1 MSRVETS
8 IHRLTLIDYQREFVE
23 SQRKIVALI
32 GGTGCGKTF
41 LLPIVLLYKALLLS
55 QQGNK
60 KVEIIVMAPTHK
72 MLLRNPLKYII
83 AQFREL
89 GLEYKLNK
97 SEMTIEF
104 AYGVIYLISG
114 ESYES
119 MQGIHADLII
129 LDEAGLMGKPVLD
142 TALQRV
148 AFKNGQLL
156 ILSTPYSSNHWLKTE
171 VYDEHLAGN
180 DNVEVFNPRSS
191 DNPFYPLSEIER
203 ARKVLPSWKF
213 TMFFEARF
221 TRPAGLVFESVEFIE
236 PFQLPYGY
244 VYLRGLDFGF
254 NNPNAIVQLA
264 LNPNTDTV
272 YVIAEW
278 KRSKTNIDDLEQVLK
293 KGHGMVYADP
303 AGKDALETLRARG
316 IPLSEAKKNVIAGI
330 SMLDGMFRAKKLLVF
345 ANLPMLKDELSTYQ
359 WDIDKSERLLDR
371 PVKENDHLIDA
382 LRYAVFSYENGYR
395 FKTFMD
401 SWMALNNHSDNAGW

>member
-1 MSRVETS
+1 MSRAEKKE
-8 IHRLTLIDYQREFVE
+8 HFLTLIDYQRKFIQ
-23 SQRKIVALI
+23 SLRKIVALI

-41 LLPIVLLYKALLLS
+41 LLPIVLLYKARILYS
-55 QQGNK
+55 AGNK
-60 KVEIIVMAPTHK
+60 RVEIIVMAPTHK

-83 AQFREL
+83 AQFMEL

-104 AYGVIYLISG
+104 AYGFIYLISG

-119 MQGIHADLII
+119 MQGIHADLVI
-129 LDEAGLMGKPVLD
+129 LDEAGLMSKPVLD

-156 ILSTPYSSNHWLKTE
+156 ILSTPYNSNHWLKTE
-171 VYDEHLAGN
+171 IYDEHLKGN
-180 DNVEVFNPRSS
+180 LNIEVFNPKSR
-191 DNPFYPLSEIER
+191 DNPFYPLSEITR
-203 ARKVLPSWKF
+203 ARKVLPGWKF

-221 TRPAGLVFESVEFIE
+221 TRPAGLVFESVEYIE
-236 PFQLPYGY
+236 PFQLPYGLIY
-244 VYLRGLDFGF
+244 FRGLDFGF
-254 NNPNAIVQLA
+254 NNPNAVVQLA
-264 LNPNTDTV
+264 LDPNNDTV

-278 KRSKTNIDDLEQVLK
+278 KKSKTNIDDLEKILK
-293 KGHGMVYADP
+293 NGHGMVYADP

-316 IPLSEAKKNVIAGI
+316 IPMTEAKKNVIAGI

-345 ANLPMLKDELSTYQ
+345 ANLPLLKDELSTYQ

-395 FKTFMD
+395 FKQFMD
-401 SWMALNNHSDNAGW
+401 SWMALNDHSDAIEW